1 MPDLSRPQPKSS
13 RDTSPHVNRS
23 YRQNDRGTLRSTATS
38 SARLAPS
45 HHPLFDRERR
55 TDPDHPADDS
65 ISKAIA
71 KLIRS
76 DLIVIDAAY
85 ENARSHADQA
95 STPPGST
102 S

>member
-1 MPDLSRPQPKSS
+1 
-13 RDTSPHVNRS
+13 
-23 YRQNDRGTLRSTATS
+23 
-38 SARLAPS
+38 
-45 HHPLFDRERR
+45 LFDRERR